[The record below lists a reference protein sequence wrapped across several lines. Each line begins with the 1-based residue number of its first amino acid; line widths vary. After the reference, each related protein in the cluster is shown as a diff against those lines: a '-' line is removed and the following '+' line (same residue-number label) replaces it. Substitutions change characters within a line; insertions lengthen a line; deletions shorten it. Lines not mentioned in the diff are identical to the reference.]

1 MQNFIALIYSGPSLL
16 LASEARRVVEVVDDA
31 PIREIQLG
39 CEAIVMLRERQPAR
53 EVLMNM
59 AGAQQELASPAAR

>member
-1 MQNFIALIYSGPSLL
+1 MQNFIALIYSGPKLL